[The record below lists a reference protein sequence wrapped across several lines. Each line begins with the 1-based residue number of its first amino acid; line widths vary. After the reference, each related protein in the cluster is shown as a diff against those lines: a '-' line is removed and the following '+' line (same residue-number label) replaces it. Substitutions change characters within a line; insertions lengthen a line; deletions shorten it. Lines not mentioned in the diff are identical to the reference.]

1 MELEVTLQHRT
12 KKCDENSLRQ
22 NVDDLECLQAEYD
35 ELKDYITQEAIVR
48 SCATWYKKKN
58 NKYFWNLEK
67 SNKQKSWLLKNLK
80 SEGTIVVNPKSVTI
94 ELEGQ

>member
-48 SCATWYKKKN
+48 SRATWYKKK
-58 NKYFWNLEK
+58 
-67 SNKQKSWLLKNLK
+67 
-80 SEGTIVVNPKSVTI
+80 
-94 ELEGQ
+94 

>member
-48 SCATWYKKKN
+48 SRATWYKKKITSI
-58 NKYFWNLEK
+58 FGIW
-67 SNKQKSWLLKNLK
+67 KNQIRKKVGYLR
-80 SEGTIVVNPKSVTI
+80 I
-94 ELEGQ
+94 